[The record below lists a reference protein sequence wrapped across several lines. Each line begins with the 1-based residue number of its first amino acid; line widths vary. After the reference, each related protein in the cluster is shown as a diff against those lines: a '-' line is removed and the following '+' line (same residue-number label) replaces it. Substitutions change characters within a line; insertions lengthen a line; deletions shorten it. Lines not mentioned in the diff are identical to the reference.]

1 MIYKGDFPVNVK
13 MPVRNKEK
21 AAQKAGRISK
31 KVDQIDLEAEAEG
44 NAIRRMKTSFSSGNN
59 PVIGRRLVRQGVKE
73 SRGRVLIGNKR
84 VVNLTKDHQAA
95 REKYIVGSE

>member
-21 AAQKAGRISK
+21 AALKVGPTFK
-31 KVDQIDLEAEAEG
+31 KVDQLDLEAEAEG

-59 PVIGRRLVRQGVKE
+59 PILGRRLVRQGVKE
-73 SRGRVLIGNKR
+73 SRGRVMIGNKR
-84 VVNLTKDHQAA
+84 VVNFTKDHNDA
-95 REKYIVGSE
+95 REKYIIGSQ